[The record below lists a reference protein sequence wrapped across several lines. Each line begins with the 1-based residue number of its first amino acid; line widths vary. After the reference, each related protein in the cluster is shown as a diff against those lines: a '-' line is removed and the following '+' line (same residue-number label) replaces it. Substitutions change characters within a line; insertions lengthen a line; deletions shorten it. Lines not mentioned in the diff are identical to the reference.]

1 MTSQRG
7 LGVLFL
13 AAAVALLGAA
23 DGMAQGT
30 SGARIGSAGFN
41 SGTLVGSI
49 GAGFGLSGGNAQ
61 RANRIRD
68 VIAPYEGQEP
78 ALPARQAQPPA
89 PVPPPQ

>member
-23 DGMAQGT
+23 DGLAQGT
-30 SGARIGSAGFN
+30 SGARIGSAGLD

-49 GAGFGLSGGNAQ
+49 GGGHGLSGGDAQ
-61 RANRIRD
+61 RANRVRD
-68 VIAPYEGQEP
+68 VIAPYAGQEP

-89 PVPPPQ
+89 PMPPPR